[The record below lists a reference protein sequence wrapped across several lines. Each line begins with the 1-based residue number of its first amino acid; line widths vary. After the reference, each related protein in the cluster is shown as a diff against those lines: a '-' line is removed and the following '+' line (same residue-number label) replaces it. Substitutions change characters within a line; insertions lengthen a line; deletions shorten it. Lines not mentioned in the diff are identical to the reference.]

1 MNIRHTFAAHIRA
14 QLTQAGYTISKCL
27 VDNVWQ
33 VSENTKELYRNKS
46 LGDLMRICSINFGI
60 DWRE

>member
-1 MNIRHTFAAHIRA
+1 MKNTFAAHIRS
-14 QLTQAGYTISKCL
+14 QITQAGYTISKCL
-27 VDNVWQ
+27 VDNVWK

>member
-1 MNIRHTFAAHIRA
+1 MKHTFGSNTLS

-33 VSENTKELYRNKS
+33 VNENTKELYRNKS